1 MKPGSIFFT
10 SFLSILLFSSSTSY
24 ASDSEELVSAE
35 AVPIQAG
42 EPAPF
47 TGTLLTNEAAATL
60 LSEVSVCS
68 ERREFEVSFELEKA
82 NSVCELEKSLLQIN
96 LDSQERM
103 YENII
108 QSQDQQLDYILKT
121 KNPAISKEAAFV
133 IGVVSGVA
141 ITIASAYAI
150 SIPANSN

>member
-1 MKPGSIFFT
+1 MRLDSIFFT
-10 SFLSILLFSSSTSY
+10 ALLSILFFNSSTSH
-24 ASDSEELVSAE
+24 ASENEDSTVAE
-35 AVPIQAG
+35 AVSIQKG

-60 LSEVSVCS
+60 LSEVSVCT

-82 NSVCELEKSLLQIN
+82 SSVCELEKSLLQIN
-96 LDSQERM
+96 LDSQKKM

-141 ITIASAYAI
+141 ITVASAYAI

>member
-1 MKPGSIFFT
+1 MRLESIFFT
-10 SFLSILLFSSSTSY
+10 AFLSTLFFNSPASY
-24 ASDSEELVSAE
+24 AADDKDLTE
-35 AVPIQAG
+35 AVSIQAG

-60 LSEVSVCS
+60 LSEVSICA

-82 NSVCELEKSLLQIN
+82 NSTCMLEKSLLQIN
-96 LDSQERM
+96 LDSQEKM

-133 IGVVSGVA
+133 IGVISGVA
-141 ITIASAYAI
+141 ITVASAYAI
-150 SIPANSN
+150 SLPANSN